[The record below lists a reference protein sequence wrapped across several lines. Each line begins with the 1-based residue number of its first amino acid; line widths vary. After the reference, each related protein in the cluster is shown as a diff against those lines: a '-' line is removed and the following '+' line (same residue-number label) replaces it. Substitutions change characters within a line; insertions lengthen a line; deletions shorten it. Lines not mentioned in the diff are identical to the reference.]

1 MGLNSPVSLFYD
13 LLKSAFQAFCKHG
26 FDGVHKFIRSYN
38 SVGIIPIYDTYC
50 SSRNVCTQG
59 FTKVTLSDPGF
70 LALWRFRKSVK
81 SRISEFACC
90 HLLSHSV
97 KDGNHV
103 TYEKG
108 RKCPSCFVLS
118 IFKYKMGKINL
129 LWAA

>member
-1 MGLNSPVSLFYD
+1 MFFFWDLHVLARKLETLFGHQRRNEGLPRVHCVVRVQQHGSFFVSP
-13 LLKSAFQAFCKHG
+13 A
-26 FDGVHKFIRSYN
+26 
-38 SVGIIPIYDTYC
+38 GI
-50 SSRNVCTQG
+50 S
-59 FTKVTLSDPGF
+59 
-70 LALWRFRKSVK
+70 RFRKSVK

-97 KDGNHV
+97 KDGDYV